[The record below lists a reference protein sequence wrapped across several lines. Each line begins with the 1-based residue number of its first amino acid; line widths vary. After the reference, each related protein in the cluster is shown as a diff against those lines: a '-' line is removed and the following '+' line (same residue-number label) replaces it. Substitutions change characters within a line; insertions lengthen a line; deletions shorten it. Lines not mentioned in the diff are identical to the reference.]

1 MSALPDFRARGA
13 CAGPGRRLAGAL
25 AGILALALAAA
36 PLGAQPA
43 QPEAPADA
51 TPEAPADAPADAT
64 PEAPADATPEAPAGA
79 RPAAPAE
86 PPATTEA
93 PAAAVTPEPA
103 AATSSVGNL
112 STRRSLAWIAIGAA
126 AAFATTS
133 AVLALAVE
141 SREQDLAFLSDF
153 RAPGLD
159 VPNRYSGQ
167 VRDRYEELVD
177 EAETLSTYSWIALG
191 LTGVAVASA
200 TALFLLDD
208 VGAQAEAPASAR
220 GHLAPTMLP
229 GGLGVTLDWE
239 F

>member
-1 MSALPDFRARGA
+1 MLALADFR
-13 CAGPGRRLAGAL
+13 GRWLAGAL
-25 AGILALALAAA
+25 AAVATLALAIA
-36 PLGAQPA
+36 PLAAQPA
-43 QPEAPADA
+43 PPEASAQ
-51 TPEAPADAPADAT
+51 
-64 PEAPADATPEAPAGA
+64 
-79 RPAAPAE
+79 
-86 PPATTEA
+86 A
-93 PAAAVTPEPA
+93 PAAAVAPA
-103 AATSSVGNL
+103 DAAPASTVGNL
-112 STRRSLAWIAIGAA
+112 SARRSLAWIAIGAA

-141 SREQDLAFLSDF
+141 SREQDIQFLTDF

-177 EAETLSTYSWIALG
+177 EAETLSTYSWITLG
-191 LTGVAVASA
+191 LAGVAVASA

-208 VGAQAEAPASAR
+208 TGAQTEAPASAH
-220 GHLAPTMLP
+220 GQLAPTLLP

>member
-1 MSALPDFRARGA
+1 MPALPDFRARGA
-13 CAGPGRRLAGAL
+13 CAGPSPRLASAL
-25 AGILALALAAA
+25 AGVLALMLAVAPVA

-43 QPEAPADA
+43 
-51 TPEAPADAPADAT
+51 TPEAPQGTPAAAPADPPASA
-64 PEAPADATPEAPAGA
+64 EAPPAPMEPE
-79 RPAAPAE
+79 
-86 PPATTEA
+86 EA
-93 PAAAVTPEPA
+93 PAAPMEPEAEPA
-103 AATSSVGNL
+103 PAMDLEAEPAGAKPSVGNL
-112 STRRSLAWIAIGAA
+112 STRRSLAWIAVGTA

-159 VPNRYSGQ
+159 VPNRYDGQ

-191 LTGVAVASA
+191 LAGVAVASA

-208 VGAQAEAPASAR
+208 PGAQAEAPASAR
-220 GHLAPTMLP
+220 SHLAPTMLP

>member
-1 MSALPDFRARGA
+1 M
-13 CAGPGRRLAGAL
+13 
-25 AGILALALAAA
+25 
-36 PLGAQPA
+36 
-43 QPEAPADA
+43 
-51 TPEAPADAPADAT
+51 
-64 PEAPADATPEAPAGA
+64 
-79 RPAAPAE
+79 
-86 PPATTEA
+86 
-93 PAAAVTPEPA
+93 
-103 AATSSVGNL
+103 

-141 SREQDLAFLSDF
+141 SREEDIEFLSDF
-153 RAPGLD
+153 RAPGLG

-177 EAETLSTYSWIALG
+177 EAETLSTYSWITLG
-191 LTGVAVASA
+191 LAGVAVASA

-208 VGAQAEAPASAR
+208 PGAQAEAPASAR

>member
-1 MSALPDFRARGA
+1 MPALPDFRARGA
-13 CAGPGRRLAGAL
+13 CAGPSPRLASAL
-25 AGILALALAAA
+25 AGVLALMLAVAPVA

-43 QPEAPADA
+43 
-51 TPEAPADAPADAT
+51 TPEAPQEPPIAAPAAAPADPPASA
-64 PEAPADATPEAPAGA
+64 EAPAATMEPEAAPAPAMDLEAEPAPAGA
-79 RPAAPAE
+79 RP
-86 PPATTEA
+86 
-93 PAAAVTPEPA
+93 
-103 AATSSVGNL
+103 SVGNL
-112 STRRSLAWIAIGAA
+112 STRRSLAWIAVGTA

-159 VPNRYSGQ
+159 VPNRYDGQ

-191 LTGVAVASA
+191 LAGVAVASA

-208 VGAQAEAPASAR
+208 PGAQAEAPASAR
-220 GHLAPTMLP
+220 SHLAPTMLP